1 MTQPPIINGIFFHDD
16 VDVIDDDNDEPPGSS
31 LGQHQVIWFSSEGDP
46 DRSQ

>member
-1 MTQPPIINGIFFHDD
+1 MTQPPIKNGIFFHDD
-16 VDVIDDDNDEPPGSS
+16 VDVIDDNDEPPGSS